1 MSEIEPDSRETQA
14 LLERVAAGDDQAR
27 ARLMERHRSR
37 LHDFVD
43 DHLDPQLRA
52 RLDASDVV
60 QEAQMEATRR
70 LPDYLQRRPMP
81 FQVWL
86 RKTAYERM
94 LMLRRR
100 HIDAAR
106 RTIRREVQ
114 LPDRSSLVLAQNLV
128 DPSGSPSSR
137 LDREELAQRM
147 RQALH
152 RLSPADREALL
163 MRHYENMSYE
173 EMGCIL
179 GIEPASARKRAG
191 RALVRL
197 HKTSPPR
204 RASRR
209 GSVCPAASAPGRHP
223 APRAA
228 GPGSAATE

>member
-1 MSEIEPDSRETQA
+1 MNEIEPDSRETQA
-14 LLERVAAGDDQAR
+14 LLERVAAGDDLAC
-27 ARLMERHRSR
+27 AHLMERHRTR

-43 DHLDPQLRA
+43 DHLDPLLRA

-86 RKTAYERM
+86 RRTAYERM

-100 HIDAAR
+100 HIEAAR

-137 LDREELAQRM
+137 LNREDLARRM
-147 RQALH
+147 RKALD
-152 RLSPADREALL
+152 RLSPTDREALL

-197 HKTSPPR
+197 HKILAELERNEP
-204 RASRR
+204 
-209 GSVCPAASAPGRHP
+209 
-223 APRAA
+223 
-228 GPGSAATE
+228 